1 MKRSILTALALA
13 AVASASLAGTAQAGY
28 STVEQ
33 CTSLSGTI
41 HYAPTLK
48 KAPGAVTETI
58 TGTISGC
65 SGQNGA
71 QAGTGTF
78 FAQLSSPAASRTANN
93 ESGTFVINW
102 PASSGLNPTTG
113 RISTVGPNA
122 GVYLVQGQDTGGA
135 YASAVL
141 SSSWVVTGQTL
152 AGKKLNQ
159 VAAETFVNTLPLQL
173 KVNFG

>member
-1 MKRSILTALALA
+1 MKRSIVTALALA

-41 HYAPTLK
+41 TYTPGLK
-48 KAPGAVTETI
+48 AKPGAVNAII

-65 SGQNGA
+65 SGQSGA

-78 FAQLSSPAASRTANN
+78 FAQLSSPAASKTVNN
-93 ESGTFVINW
+93 EAGTFVINW
-102 PASSGLNPTTG
+102 PAASGLNPTTG
-113 RISTVGPNA
+113 TINLSGPNA
-122 GVYLVQGQDTGGA
+122 NQYVLNGQDRAGA
-135 YASAVL
+135 YASGVL
-141 SSSWVVTGQTL
+141 SSGLAVTAQTL
-152 AGKKLNQ
+152 KKKTVLTQ
-159 VAAETFVNTLPLQL
+159 SFVNTLPLAI

>member
-33 CTSLSGTI
+33 CTALSGTI
-41 HYAPTLK
+41 TYTPGLK
-48 KAPGAVTETI
+48 ATPGAVSAI
-58 TGTISGC
+58 VTGTLAGC

-78 FAQLSSPAASRTANN
+78 FAQLSSPAASKTVNN
-93 ESGTFVINW
+93 EAGTFVINW
-102 PASSGLNPTTG
+102 PAASGLNPTTG
-113 RISTVGPNA
+113 VINLAGPNA
-122 GVYLVQGQDTGGA
+122 SQYVLNGADRAGA
-135 YASAVL
+135 YASGVL
-141 SSSWVVTGQTL
+141 SGGLVITGQTL
-152 AGKKLNQ
+152 NRKKVVSQ
-159 VAAETFVNTLPLQL
+159 SFINTLPLAI